1 MRLVVREDLGTGFG
15 ESAGSF
21 PAREEKPRGYDQ
33 GPQQFLNLNLLQEQ
47 VEGLEKCR
55 LWDPTPR
62 ALHSFGKAWGLIC
75 ISKMLQGDADA
86 ACPGNLGEP
95 LD

>member
-47 VEGLEKCR
+47 VGGL
-55 LWDPTPR
+55 
-62 ALHSFGKAWGLIC
+62 GKMQIVGPY
-75 ISKMLQGDADA
+75 S
-86 ACPGNLGEP
+86 
-95 LD
+95 